1 MFVIGGWTVD
11 WDLIWTQDRG
21 EINLPALKQMG
32 QPLFKRASISK
43 IYQEMFST
51 LPAPPKLSTLSAVLS
66 NFGSFLNFS
75 LGSFFDCHGLHIIA
89 KQKLVNHFWMLGHM
103 LFESFGPATWITALW
118 AFLWFFSSV
127 NAEVGFQMLC
137 LSEWAPTLL
146 TVMWLLPTVGE
157 QMSGKIYSLDW
168 RVVAP
173 LALIRLF

>member
-1 MFVIGGWTVD
+1 MFIIGGWTVD

-89 KQKLVNHFWMLGHM
+89 KQKLVSCCWMFGHVS
-103 LFESFGPATWITALW
+103 FEMRWLTTWITALW
-118 AFLWFFSSV
+118 AFKWFFSSV
-127 NAEVGFQMLC
+127 DTEVGFQMLC
-137 LSEWAPTLL
+137 LSEWAPALFA
-146 TVMWLLPTVGE
+146 VMWLLSTVGE
-157 QMSGKIYSLDW
+157 QMIGEVWFCDW
-168 RVVAP
+168 GVVAP
-173 LALIRLF
+173 FAFVWLF